1 VRVFF
6 DTSSFVKRFVEEVG
20 SDEVEQV
27 IENASEVGLSIICFT
42 EIISALNRK
51 LRKELISN
59 EDYQALKADV
69 LEDIRDVDMIN
80 LTPSVLE
87 RTTVLLESNVLRS
100 LDAIH
105 IACALEWGAELF
117 VSSDERQVDAA
128 VNAGL
133 KVQLIEGFK
142 ANKGQA

>member
-1 VRVFF
+1 MRVFF

-59 EDYQALKADV
+59 EDYQALKEDV
-69 LEDIRDVDMIN
+69 LEDIRDVDIIN

>member
-1 VRVFF
+1 MRVFF

-20 SDEVEQV
+20 SDDVEQV
-27 IENASEVGLSIICFT
+27 IESASEVGLSIICFT

-51 LRKELISN
+51 LRKGVIS
-59 EDYQALKADV
+59 DDIYQALKGDV
-69 LEDIRDVDMIN
+69 LEDIRDIDIIN

-105 IACALEWGAELF
+105 IACALEWDAELF

-128 VNAGL
+128 INSGL

-142 ANKGQA
+142 ANNV